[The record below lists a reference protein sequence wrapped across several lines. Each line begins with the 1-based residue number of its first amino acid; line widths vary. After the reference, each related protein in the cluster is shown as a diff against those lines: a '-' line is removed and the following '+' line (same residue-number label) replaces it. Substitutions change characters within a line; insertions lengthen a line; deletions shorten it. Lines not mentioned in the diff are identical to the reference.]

1 MMASYTEDHVGR
13 ILLGLFLFAAL
24 LLTTAVFFFANR
36 PDDAWIGPQAE
47 KAAQEALRQ
56 VTPQPANK

>member
-1 MMASYTEDHVGR
+1 MARYTDEHVGR
-13 ILLGLFLFAAL
+13 ILLGLFLFAAF